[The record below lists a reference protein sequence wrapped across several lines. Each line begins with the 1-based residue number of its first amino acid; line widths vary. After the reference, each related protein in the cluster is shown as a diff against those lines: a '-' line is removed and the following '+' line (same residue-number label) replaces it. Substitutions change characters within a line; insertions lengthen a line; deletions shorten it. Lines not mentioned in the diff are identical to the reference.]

1 MKNYRKKAV
10 PAIPATV
17 AVAEKSGLPIDLLG
31 GYPMVTVKSGRE
43 LIVEGKCRLL
53 EYCGEKI
60 GIACGKVRISV
71 SGRGLNVSL
80 MDSCALV
87 VAGVICAVVFE
98 E

>member
-1 MKNYRKKAV
+1 MKNYRKKALS
-10 PAIPATV
+10 AIPTAV
-17 AVAEKSGLPIDLLG
+17 SVAEKSGLPIDVLG

-43 LIVEGKCRLL
+43 LIIEGKCRLL

-60 GIACGKVRISV
+60 GIACGKVRITV
-71 SGRGLNVSL
+71 NGRGLNVRL